1 MNSSHTAIMEF
12 IPNPGGKRPDYIQTR
27 LKVQVDMNPAQV
39 DMNPAQVDMNPA
51 QDDMNPAQVEMIPAQ
66 VEIIPAQVEMIPEQ
80 DDMNP
85 AQVDMN
91 PAPDDK
97 QSRITSS
104 KRVTTVDLSPIPQAD
119 NTGCKRPKRKRE
131 GSAVLTSS
139 PYIAVLKQKSEAKK
153 KGSVNEKLQQV
164 HNSRKKL
171 QLESPKL
178 SKKIVDAKQ
187 KNKINKKLSKSQ
199 EKELP

>member
-1 MNSSHTAIMEF
+1 MYVIFPGAIVC
-12 IPNPGGKRPDYIQTR
+12 RQALRD
-27 LKVQVDMNPAQV
+27 DMNPAQ
-39 DMNPAQVDMNPA
+39 DDMNPA

-80 DDMNP
+80 YDMNP

-104 KRVTTVDLSPIPQAD
+104 KRVTAVDLSPIPQAD

-131 GSAVLTSS
+131 GSAVLSS
-139 PYIAVLKQKSEAKK
+139 
-153 KGSVNEKLQQV
+153 N
-164 HNSRKKL
+164 
-171 QLESPKL
+171 
-178 SKKIVDAKQ
+178 
-187 KNKINKKLSKSQ
+187 
-199 EKELP
+199 

>member
-1 MNSSHTAIMEF
+1 MLPLTAKNPSIFEMNSSHTAIMEF
-12 IPNPGGKRPDYIQTR
+12 IPNPGGKKPDYIQTR
-27 LKVQVDMNPAQV
+27 FKVQV
-39 DMNPAQVDMNPA
+39 
-51 QDDMNPAQVEMIPAQ
+51 
-66 VEIIPAQVEMIPEQ
+66 
-80 DDMNP
+80 DMNP

-104 KRVTTVDLSPIPQAD
+104 KRVTAVDLSPIPQAD

-187 KNKINKKLSKSQ
+187 NNKINKKNYQKVKRKNFREFFCLG
-199 EKELP
+199 